1 MHIAQNYGDRKKVHF
16 PSIWSRFIAVLKCEV
31 AEVVANFQSENID
44 KIIEKLTD
52 IIDTSIQTKS
62 RQGYFAALYR
72 KVTIRIKEGIA
83 ENFFDN
89 GERMER
95 FDVIFANRYLAAYEA
110 YQNHDKPSQSW
121 AIRISSG

>member
-1 MHIAQNYGDRKKVHF
+1 MA
-16 PSIWSRFIAVLKCEV
+16 
-31 AEVVANFQSENID
+31 ANFQSENID
-44 KIIEKLTD
+44 KVIEKLTD

-83 ENFFDN
+83 DNYFDN

-95 FDVIFANRYLAAYEA
+95 FDVIFAN
-110 YQNHDKPSQSW
+110 
-121 AIRISSG
+121 